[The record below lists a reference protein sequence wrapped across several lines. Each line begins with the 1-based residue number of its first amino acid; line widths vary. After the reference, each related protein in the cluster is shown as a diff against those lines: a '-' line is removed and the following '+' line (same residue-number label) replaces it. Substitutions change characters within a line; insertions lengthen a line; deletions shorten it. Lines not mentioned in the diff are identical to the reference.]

1 MTAERP
7 ASASDPPAE
16 DLARLLAT
24 SDLARGLTQA
34 EAEALLDR
42 WGPNDPAPVVGRS
55 WRHLLLRQLRSAII
69 IVLVAAMLASFALG
83 EWVNGI
89 AIAISI
95 VASVALGFAQE
106 FRSEQAIS
114 ALRNLT
120 ALRAEVVR
128 DGRRDEVSALA
139 VVPGDLVVVDE
150 GDTVPADALVIE
162 SHGLLV
168 NEAVLTGEALPVEKE
183 PQPVEA
189 IRGLAAPGRLS
200 AGTTVVAGFGRALVY
215 ATGGRTALGGIFTSL
230 GEEREHVTPLERRL
244 ESLGRRLVVL
254 FLVLTAVLTLVG
266 VAQGRDL
273 RLTVEMAV
281 ALAIGAVPEG
291 LPAVAT
297 TTLAVA
303 VRRLAARRVLVRR
316 LNAVETLGSTTV
328 IVSDKTGTL
337 TENRMVVRAVL
348 LPSGERW
355 EFPRDLDPAHE
366 DDGSAHVPAEASS
379 EAARVLLIGAL
390 CGEAVVEYDD
400 EDGWH
405 AHGDP
410 LEAAI
415 SYAAASLGWH
425 TDELQDR
432 FPRRRTT
439 PFTPERR
446 YMRTEHHTE
455 DGPLF
460 AVKGAP
466 AQVFAI
472 ATGDQRLLEATTA
485 LGEEGY
491 RVLAVAAGSVE
502 SDLEVIGAIVLE
514 DPLRAD
520 AAAAVAASRAA
531 GLRLMLATGDQLTTA
546 ATIARES
553 GLLRE
558 GEAAVEAS
566 TLDRAEPDSVTVVA
580 RATHDQKVALVA
592 RLQQRGEVVAMLGDG
607 VNDAPALRA
616 ADVGVAVG
624 PGASDVAVEA
634 SEVILSDGRLASL
647 VDGIREGRTTAL
659 NLRRAI
665 VYLLTASFATIG
677 AVGLALFID
686 DELPLGPIQIL
697 WLNLVV
703 HVFPAIALATGRGVT
718 DIGGPTRTLLARA
731 TWAEIGA
738 RAVTVALVAAALFAW
753 AVNESETIEHQQTL
767 VFMVIAACLLGQ
779 SFLIGIP
786 SLRALPRALARAELW
801 YALAMSAAFVLFALY
816 TPFMRAALEVEI
828 PSASDWALVV
838 ALGFVAG
845 NLSQFAVWLARH
857 TWPEDEEADGFPEA
871 QS

>member
-1 MTAERP
+1 MTYETPTPTFEP
-7 ASASDPPAE
+7 AVEELD
-16 DLARLLAT
+16 RLLRE
-24 SDLARGLTQA
+24 SDLRDGLTA
-34 EAEALLDR
+34 TEAAALLDR

-55 WRHLLLRQLRSAII
+55 WRLLLLRQLRSAII
-69 IVLVAAMLASFALG
+69 LVLAAAMAASFALQ

-106 FRSEQAIS
+106 FRSERAIS
-114 ALRNLT
+114 ALRDLT

-128 DGRRDEVSALA
+128 GGRREEISALA
-139 VVPGDLVVVDE
+139 VVPGELVIVGE
-150 GDTVPADALVIE
+150 GDTVPADALVVE

-168 NEAVLTGEALPVEKE
+168 NEALLTGEALPVEKE

-189 IRGLAAPGRLS
+189 VRGLAAPGRLS
-200 AGTTVVAGFGRALVY
+200 AGTTVVAGYGRALVY
-215 ATGGRTALGGIFTSL
+215 ATGSRTALGSIFASL

-244 ESLGRRLVVL
+244 ESLGRRLVLL
-254 FLVLTAVLTLVG
+254 FLVLTVALTVLG

-337 TENRMVVRAVL
+337 TENRLAVRAVL

-355 EFPRDLDPAHE
+355 EFPRGLAPAHE
-366 DDGSAHVPAEASS
+366 ADGTARVPSEAST
-379 EAARVLLIGAL
+379 EAARVLLIAAL
-390 CGEAVVEYDD
+390 CGEAIVEYDD

-405 AHGDP
+405 THGDP

-415 SYAAASLGWH
+415 SYAAAALGWH
-425 TDELQDR
+425 TAELHER
-432 FPRRRTT
+432 FPRRQTT

-446 YMRTEHHTE
+446 YMQTEHASE
-455 DGPLF
+455 EGPLF

-466 AQVFAI
+466 AQVFAL
-472 ATGDQRLLEATTA
+472 ATGDQRLLRATNA

-491 RVLAVAAGSVE
+491 RILAVAAGSVE
-502 SDLEVIGAIVLE
+502 SDLEVIGAVVLE
-514 DPLRAD
+514 DPLRED
-520 AAAAVAASRAA
+520 AADAVAASRNA

-546 ATIARES
+546 TTIARES
-553 GLLRE
+553 GLLRPGE
-558 GEAAVEAS
+558 TALEAAS
-566 TLDRAEPDSVTVVA
+566 LDGVDPAEVTVVA
-580 RATHDQKVALVA
+580 RATHAQKEALVELL
-592 RLQQRGEVVAMLGDG
+592 RRRGEVVAMLGDG
-607 VNDAPALRA
+607 VNDAPALQA

-634 SEVILSDGRLASL
+634 SEVILADGRLASL

-677 AVGLALFID
+677 AVGLAMLLD
-686 DELPLGPIQIL
+686 DQLPLGAIQIL

-703 HVFPAIALATGRGVT
+703 HVFPAIALATGRGT
-718 DIGGPTRTLLARA
+718 GDIGGPTRALLAQA
-731 TWAEIGA
+731 TWLEIGA
-738 RAVTVALVAAALFAW
+738 RAAIVAVFAW
-753 AVNESETIEHQQTL
+753 AVRHGGSVEHQQTL
-767 VFMVIAACLLGQ
+767 VFLIIAASLLGQ
-779 SFLIGIP
+779 SFLIGVLSP
-786 SLRALPRALARAELW
+786 RELPRALARTELW
-801 YALAMSAAFVLFALY
+801 YALAMSSAFLLFAFY
-816 TPFMRAALEVEI
+816 VPFMREALEVEI
-828 PSASDWALVV
+828 PSLRDWAFVV
-838 ALGFVAG
+838 ALAFVVG
-845 NLSQFAVWLARH
+845 NLSQAATWLLHHTTAGADATARGTGH
-857 TWPEDEEADGFPEA
+857 E
-871 QS
+871 S

>member
-1 MTAERP
+1 MTSEPRAATFEP
-7 ASASDPPAE
+7 AVE
-16 DLARLLAT
+16 DLARLLRD
-24 SDLARGLTQA
+24 SNPRDGLTPS
-34 EAEALLDR
+34 EAAALLDR

-55 WRHLLLRQLRSAII
+55 WRLLLFRQLRSAII
-69 IVLVAAMLASFALG
+69 LVLVAAMLASLLLQ
-83 EWVNGI
+83 EWVNGA

-106 FRSEQAIS
+106 FRSERAIS
-114 ALRNLT
+114 ALRDLT

-128 DGRRDEVSALA
+128 GGRREEISALE
-139 VVPGDLVVVDE
+139 VVRGDLVVVGE
-150 GDTVPADALVIE
+150 GDTVPADALVVE

-168 NEAVLTGEALPVEKE
+168 SEALLTGEALPVEKE

-189 IRGLAAPGRLS
+189 IQGLAAPGRLS
-200 AGTTVVAGFGRALVY
+200 AGTTVVAGYGRALVY
-215 ATGGRTALGGIFTSL
+215 ATGSHTALGSIFASL

-244 ESLGRRLVVL
+244 EGLGRRLVLL
-254 FLVLTAVLTLVG
+254 FLVLTIALTVLG

-273 RLTVEMAV
+273 RLTIEMAV

-303 VRRLAARRVLVRR
+303 VRRLATRRVLVRR

-337 TENRMVVRAVL
+337 TENRLVVRSVL

-355 EFPRDLDPAHE
+355 EFPRDLHPEHDERGRPR
-366 DDGSAHVPAEASS
+366 VPSEAAD
-379 EAARVLLIGAL
+379 EAARVLLIAAL
-390 CGEAVVEYDD
+390 CGEAIVEYDD

-415 SYAAASLGWH
+415 SYAAAALGWH
-425 TDELQDR
+425 TDELHER
-432 FPRRRTT
+432 FPRRQTT

-446 YMRTEHHTE
+446 YMQTEHATE
-455 DGPLF
+455 DGPLL

-466 AQVFAI
+466 AQVFAL
-472 ATGDQRLLEATTA
+472 ATGDPRLLRATNE

-491 RVLAVAAGSVE
+491 RVLAVAAGPIE
-502 SDLEVIGAIVLE
+502 ADLEVIGAVVLE

-520 AAAAVAASRAA
+520 AAEAVAASRAA

-546 ATIARES
+546 TTIARES
-553 GLLRE
+553 GLLRA
-558 GEAAVEAS
+558 GETAVEAAS
-566 TLDRAEPDSVTVVA
+566 LDGADPASVAVVA
-580 RATHDQKVALVA
+580 RATHQQKAALVEL
-592 RLQQRGEVVAMLGDG
+592 LQRSGEVVAMLGDG

-634 SEVILSDGRLASL
+634 SEVILADGRLASL
-647 VDGIREGRTTAL
+647 IEGIREGRTTAL

-677 AVGLALFID
+677 AVGLGMLLD
-686 DELPLGPIQIL
+686 DQLPMGAIQIL

-703 HVFPAIALATGRGVT
+703 HVFPAIALATGRGT
-718 DIGGPTRTLLARA
+718 GNLGAPTRTLLAQA
-731 TWAEIGA
+731 TWVEIGA
-738 RAVTVALVAAALFAW
+738 RAAVVAVLAGAVFEWSVRQGGAAQ
-753 AVNESETIEHQQTL
+753 HQQTL
-767 VFMVIAACLLGQ
+767 VFLIIALSLLGQ
-779 SFLIGIP
+779 SFLIGVRSP
-786 SLRALPRALARAELW
+786 RELPRALRRVELW
-801 YALAMSAAFVLFALY
+801 YALAMSTAFLLFAFY
-816 TPFMRAALEVEI
+816 VPFMRDALEVEI
-828 PSASDWALVV
+828 PSLRDWASVL
-838 ALGFVAG
+838 ALAFAAG
-845 NLSQFAVWLARH
+845 NATQIATWLLAR
-857 TWPEDEEADGFPEA
+857 TEPESRA
-871 QS
+871 